1 MGVTN
6 EESVLVSQERIRRL
20 QKLDILIRDS
30 IYGVLETLMKPR
42 IPSVLLVYW
51 FMGFGV
57 ILFSG
62 FPLTIS

>member
-1 MGVTN
+1 M
-6 EESVLVSQERIRRL
+6 SVRVRRL

-30 IYGVLETLMKPR
+30 IYGVLEIPMKPR

>member
-1 MGVTN
+1 M
-6 EESVLVSQERIRRL
+6 SVRVRRL
-20 QKLDILIRDS
+20 QKLDILIRES